1 MALDHKEQLIENE
14 ALEKVRE
21 LLTSFQIAMM
31 VTASDEA
38 VSARPLGVVGGADPF
53 DGTLWFI
60 TDNRSGKVRAIESG
74 AQTSLIFQNEKD
86 GAFLHLTG
94 RASVVV
100 DRARLAEL
108 YTPVQRTWFPD
119 GLDDPNMT
127 LIRFDADKGNY
138 WDKHDSMLR
147 LLGAFTK
154 AAVTGSPGK
163 SVNAGI
169 ANLP

>member
-1 MALDHKEQLIENE
+1 MALDHKEQLTGDE

-21 LLTSFQIAMM
+21 LLKSFQIAMM
-31 VTASDEA
+31 LTVSGDA
-38 VSARPLGVVGGADPF
+38 VSARPLGVVGGGDDF
-53 DGTLWFI
+53 TGTLWFI
-60 TDNRSGKVRAIESG
+60 TDKRSGKVGAIESG

-94 RASVVV
+94 RASLVN
-100 DRARLAEL
+100 DGARLAEL

-127 LIRFDADKGNY
+127 LVRFDADKGNY

-163 SVNAGI
+163 SGNAGV

>member
-1 MALDHKEQLIENE
+1 MALDHKEQLTGDE
-14 ALEKVRE
+14 ALVKVRE
-21 LLTSFQIAMM
+21 LLRRFQIAMM
-31 VTASDEA
+31 LTVSGEA
-38 VSARPLGVVGGADPF
+38 VSARPLGVVGDTAGF

-60 TDNRSGKVRAIESG
+60 TDERSGKVRAIESG
-74 AQTSLIFQNEKD
+74 AQTSLIFQNEQE

-94 RASVVV
+94 RASIVD
-100 DRARLAEL
+100 DRAKLKEL

-119 GLDDPNMT
+119 GPDDPNMT

-147 LLGAFTK
+147 LLVAFTK
-154 AAVTGSPGK
+154 SAVTGAPGK
-163 SVNAGI
+163 SGNAGT

>member
-1 MALDHKEQLIENE
+1 MSLKIGRGSCTGQRMALDHKEQLTGDE

-21 LLTSFQIAMM
+21 LLKSFQIAMM
-31 VTASDEA
+31 LTVSGEA
-38 VSARPLGVVGGADPF
+38 VSAPPLGVVGGGDDF
-53 DGTLWFI
+53 TGTLWFI
-60 TDNRSGKVRAIESG
+60 TDKRSGKVGAIQSG

-86 GAFLHLTG
+86 G
-94 RASVVV
+94 
-100 DRARLAEL
+100 ARLAEL

-127 LIRFDADKGNY
+127 LVRFDADKGNY

-147 LLGAFTK
+147 LLAAFTK
-154 AAVTGSPGK
+154 AAVTGAPGK
-163 SVNAGI
+163 SGNAGI

>member
-1 MALDHKEQLIENE
+1 MALDHKEQLTGDE

-21 LLTSFQIAMM
+21 LLKSFQIAMM
-31 VTASDEA
+31 LTVSAEA

-74 AQTSLIFQNEKD
+74 AQTSLIFQNEQD

-94 RASVVV
+94 RASVVI
-100 DRARLAEL
+100 DSARLAEL
-108 YTPVQRTWFPD
+108 YTPVQQTWFPD

-147 LLGAFTK
+147 LLGGFTK
-154 AAVTGSPGK
+154 SALTGAPGK
-163 SVNAGI
+163 SGNAGV